1 MSPSR
6 SARASHAA
14 AVPKSAAPRRRVSVK
29 LFSWTSLRW
38 SRTVRSPLR
47 LASRVCEVPPRSAC
61 DGVAARALTRHLVA
75 LALASQLVRPN
86 LLLPSFQSIVHTDA
100 RNTFLCDSYELATPH
115 QRLCPKSNFLLCPS
129 TWWTPPHPSD
139 LSLHVTSAGM
149 PSLAA
154 PTHPSC
160 QSSWSVLHG
169 TRLVLN
175 GAPVWLPVSPS
186 RLCPPRRQTV
196 FLVHHCIPTAWD
208 GALYVSKKYLFGK

>member
-29 LFSWTSLRW
+29 LYSWTSLRW

-47 LASRVCEVPPRSAC
+47 LASRVCEVPPRSAR
-61 DGVAARALTRHLVA
+61 DGVAARALTCHLVA

-129 TWWTPPHPSD
+129 TWWTPPRPSD

>member
-29 LFSWTSLRW
+29 LYSWTSLRW

-61 DGVAARALTRHLVA
+61 DGVAARALTCHLVA

-115 QRLCPKSNFLLCPS
+115 QRLCPKSNFSFVLRLGGCLLALRISAYMSLQQECLL
-129 TWWTPPHPSD
+129 WLLLRTP
-139 LSLHVTSAGM
+139 
-149 PSLAA
+149 LAKA
-154 PTHPSC
+154 P
-160 QSSWSVLHG
+160 
-169 TRLVLN
+169 
-175 GAPVWLPVSPS
+175 GASFMEP
-186 RLCPPRRQTV
+186 
-196 FLVHHCIPTAWD
+196 
-208 GALYVSKKYLFGK
+208 ALF

>member
-6 SARASHAA
+6 SAHASHAA

-29 LFSWTSLRW
+29 LYSWTSLRW
-38 SRTVRSPLR
+38 SRTVHSPLR

-129 TWWTPPHPSD
+129 TWWTPPRPSD